1 MSAHRPRAVL
11 FDAYGTLF
19 DVHSVTAAAE
29 ELFPGSGPSLS
40 QTWRETQMT
49 YSRLLTLAG
58 RYEPFWDLTR
68 SALRFAARSLAS
80 ALEANAEARL
90 MDEYLHL
97 TPFGENHGVLT
108 TLHAR
113 GVRTGVLSNGD
124 PEMLAAATE
133 SAGFAD
139 LLDPILSVQP
149 VKRYKPDPATYAL
162 GPAALDLPAA
172 DILFVSSN
180 GWDAIGATWFGY
192 TTLWVNRGG
201 APADELGTH
210 PTHTADSL
218 VAVLDILTG

>member
-29 ELFPGSGPSLS
+29 ELFPGSGQSLS
-40 QTWRETQMT
+40 EKWRETQMT

-68 SALRFAARSLAS
+68 SALRFAARAHGLTLDAD
-80 ALEANAEARL
+80 AEESL

-97 TPFGENHGVLT
+97 TPFPENHGVLSA
-108 TLHAR
+108 LQGR
-113 GVRTGVLSNGD
+113 GVRAGVLSNGD
-124 PEMLAAATE
+124 PDMLIAATT
-133 SAGFAD
+133 SADFSD
-139 LLDPILSVQP
+139 LLAPILSVQP
-149 VKRYKPDPATYAL
+149 VRRYKPDPATYAL
-162 GPAALDLPAA
+162 GPAALQLRTS

-180 GWDAIGATWFGY
+180 GWDAIGATWCGY
-192 TTLWVNRGG
+192 PTLWVNRTG
-201 APADELGTH
+201 APADELGVS

-218 VAVLDILTG
+218 DAVLDMV